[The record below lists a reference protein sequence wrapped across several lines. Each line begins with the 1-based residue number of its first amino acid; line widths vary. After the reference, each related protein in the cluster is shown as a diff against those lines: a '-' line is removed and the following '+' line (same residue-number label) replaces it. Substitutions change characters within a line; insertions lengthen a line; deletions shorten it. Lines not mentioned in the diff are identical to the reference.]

1 MAFDLPDGG
10 ADVVG
15 VAVPVVVRCTF
26 RVLVVNS
33 DGIPFKDIRLLD
45 DPAVSGTPGL
55 DFVEVIRL
63 ADELEVGSGEKGV
76 FLLGEH
82 HCFLLP
88 FLPLEQ

>member
-15 VAVPVVVRCTF
+15 VAVPVVVIRRTF

-45 DPAVSGTPGL
+45 DPAVSGTP
-55 DFVEVIRL
+55 
-63 ADELEVGSGEKGV
+63 
-76 FLLGEH
+76 
-82 HCFLLP
+82 
-88 FLPLEQ
+88 

>member
-15 VAVPVVVRCTF
+15 VAVPVVVRRTF
-26 RVLVVNS
+26 CMLVVNS
-33 DGIPFKDIRLLD
+33 DGMPFKDIRLLD

-55 DFVEVIRL
+55 DLVEVIRL